1 MRLTI
6 LLALAL
12 PPLLSFAGT
21 PRTVMLD
28 VRSMDCAV
36 CPITIRKALERV
48 PGVNEAKVDFD
59 RKTATVTYDPERAT
73 PDALIQATTQVG
85 YPSTLHP

>member
-1 MRLTI
+1 MRPMI

-21 PRTVMLD
+21 PRTVLLD
-28 VRSMDCAV
+28 LRNMDCAV
-36 CPITIRKALERV
+36 CPITIRKALEQV
-48 PGVNEAKVDFD
+48 PGVNDAKIDFD
-59 RKTATVTYDPERAT
+59 RKTATVTYDPDQAT
-73 PDALIQATTQVG
+73 PDALIQATTQAG